1 MADFRRW
8 ILAFAALVLVVGLV
22 APASAQVTC
31 TASSTVV
38 PTMRHEGFT
47 ELTGD
52 ILLSCTATTGA
63 VPLPAGSIIPTADVT
78 VSLSAPVTSRVL
90 GATGITPLTSYTEAL
105 LLVNDPAPANQI
117 VCLDP
122 TNPAVGCQQYAG
134 DAANPNVFQGLG
146 GATVP
151 GPYTVTFLGIPAD
164 PPATS
169 RTYRITNVRIDATT
183 VALGTGV
190 AGTTPVYAFVSASP
204 SSSINIPISQ
214 VTVGYV
220 GWGLLNTEPTSK
232 GVTLFQCENYGPPA
246 GLLGSVTFTEN
257 FATAF
262 KLQGATT
269 GSSPA
274 YPQNTPGQ
282 IYYTESGLEIAV
294 VDGEAGYAD
303 APTELE
309 ATIANI
315 PAGAVISVDTYAV
328 STGQALCAPTAPPGC
343 VNIYSN
349 ANLLLPTA
357 NPTPGSNTPTVVA
370 DNSKGT
376 SPISVTVV
384 WQITATNPQAIDS
397 LTFNVYGTLVAQV
410 GNPTLLTGPATV
422 AIGFYPQ
429 EASYPAPSSGPIP
442 SFSSTVEAQSPT
454 PVDLFTLSPCET
466 ILLFPYVTDYTGF
479 DTGIAISNTSLDS
492 LPSGQTAIGQTG
504 ACTITFFGAGGVA
517 KTIGTSGVVTSSI
530 DTSLTTGL
538 IPPGTTWAF
547 SLSTQDSGYGSTP
560 TYGTVGYA
568 IAVCDFQYAHG
579 YSFVS
584 DYGLR
589 NFAAAYLALV
599 IPDAAPRSAEPFVC
613 PGSSISCSLTG
624 EQLVH

>member
-8 ILAFAALVLVVGLV
+8 ILAFAALVLVAGLV
-22 APASAQVTC
+22 VPASAQVTC
-31 TASSTVV
+31 TASTSVV
-38 PTMRHEGFT
+38 PTLRHEGFT

-52 ILLSCTATTGA
+52 IVLTCSAPTG
-63 VPLPAGSIIPTADVT
+63 VKPLAPGSIIPTANVT

-105 LLVNDPAPANQI
+105 LLVNDPAPASQI
-117 VCLDP
+117 VCADP
-122 TNPAVGCQQYAG
+122 TNPAVGCQAYEG
-134 DAANPNVFQGLG
+134 DAANANVFQGLG

-164 PPATS
+164 PPVTT

-220 GWGLLNTEPTSK
+220 GWGLLNTEPSST
-232 GVTLFQCENYGPPA
+232 GATLYQCEDFGP
-246 GLLGSVTFTEN
+246 GTLGTITFTEN

-262 KLQGATT
+262 KLQGVNTVENVT
-269 GSSPA
+269 S
-274 YPQNTPGQ
+274 YPQTTPGQ
-282 IYYTESGLEIAV
+282 LYNTESGLQVAV
-294 VDGEAGYAD
+294 VDGEAGVAD

-315 PAGAVISVDTYAV
+315 PAGAVISVDAYAV
-328 STGQALCAPTAPPGC
+328 STGQAICGTTAPPGC
-343 VNIYSN
+343 QNIYSD
-349 ANLLLPTA
+349 ANLLLPTK
-357 NPTPGSNTPTVVA
+357 NPTWGAANVVTVA

-376 SPISVTVV
+376 TPISVTVV
-384 WQITATNPQAIDS
+384 WQITNTNPQAIDS
-397 LTFNVYGTLVAQV
+397 LAFNVYGTLKAQV
-410 GNPTLLTGPATV
+410 GNPSTLTGPATV
-422 AIGFYPQ
+422 SIGFYPQ
-429 EASYPAPSSGPIP
+429 AASYPAPSSGPIP

-479 DTGIAISNTSLDS
+479 DTGIAISNTSMDS
-492 LPSGQTAIGQTG
+492 LPSGQTATGQTG

-517 KTIGTSGVVTSSI
+517 SAIGTSGVVTSSI

-547 SLSTQDSGYGSTP
+547 SVSTQDSGYGSTP
-560 TYGTVGYA
+560 TYGTTGYA
-568 IAVCDFQYAHG
+568 IAVCEFQYAHG

-589 NFAAAYLALV
+589 NFAAAYLALI
-599 IPDAAPRSAEPFVC
+599 IPDSAPRTAQPFVC
-613 PGSSISCSLTG
+613 SGNYGCSLTG